1 MYQLDFNK
9 IKENEKIK
17 KYFKYFF
24 SKIMSKENK
33 KVSDVS
39 VDATEREAYISMYTM
54 DKVVENKKN
63 NNVVSIDELLN
74 VDRGFKNY
82 SFVFSKNLNSKYTT
96 SKIYGLKNKFESC
109 PDILLDKEEFKSKY
123 ISSKMPDYNY
133 DLRISSSKIKEL
145 GNYLEINDSE
155 FKSKSDGMINFIEK
169 EILEIFSKYGE
180 IELVDES
187 KKGFRKVYS
196 IKNIINFHVVFD
208 IEKSYK
214 ILTNN
219 NQEYSIVPN
228 YKLNVKLREGLPI
241 FQEIRYGIKGKTKM
255 VMQEK
260 MSKEHYFKVELRYL
274 DFVKNKNFFV
284 FCMTPHGY
292 IRLKKEYSKEFFTK
306 ITYHY
311 LFKRY
316 FEKYGVNLS
325 HEDLEDNPQSFF
337 SLISLLKY

>member
-1 MYQLDFNK
+1 MYQLDFDK
-9 IKENEKIK
+9 VKENDKLK
-17 KYFKYFF
+17 RYFKYFF
-24 SKIMSKENK
+24 SKIITEENQK
-33 KVSDVS
+33 ISNVS
-39 VDATEREAYISMYTM
+39 VDLGEREAYFSMHSM
-54 DKVVENKKN
+54 NEIEKNKTN
-63 NNVVSIDELLN
+63 NGVISIDELLN

-96 SKIYGLKNKFESC
+96 SKIYGLKNKFEIC
-109 PDILLDKEEFKSKY
+109 PNILLDKEEFKSKY

-145 GNYLEINDSE
+145 GNYLEINDSY
-155 FKSKSDGMINFIEK
+155 FNSKSDGILNFITK

-180 IELVDES
+180 IELVNES

-219 NQEYSIVPN
+219 NKEYSVVPN

-241 FQEIRYGIKGKTKM
+241 FQEIKYGIQGKTRM

-292 IRLKKEYSKEFFTK
+292 IRIKKEYSKEFFTK

-325 HEDLEDNPQSFF
+325 HEDLENNPESFF
-337 SLISLLKY
+337 NLISLLKY